1 MGTSMKKLSVVLLL
15 LSLVMI
21 PVALWLARQ
30 GDRFEFE
37 ENSRYDINDYLAEE
51 GL

>member
-1 MGTSMKKLSVVLLL
+1 MKKLSLFLLFLSLLL
-15 LSLVMI
+15 I

-30 GDRFEFE
+30 GDRVRLE
-37 ENSRYDINDYLAEE
+37 ENSRYDINDYLADE